1 MGFLGWGRGGRHFGS
16 CGGDGGGG
24 AVVVV
29 VGGGGGTLEHYPPHR
44 LGPPRACA
52 EGKCCG

>member
-1 MGFLGWGRGGRHFGS
+1 MGFLGWGRRGRHFGS
-16 CGGDGGGG
+16 FGGGGGGG

-52 EGKCCG
+52 EGKCGG